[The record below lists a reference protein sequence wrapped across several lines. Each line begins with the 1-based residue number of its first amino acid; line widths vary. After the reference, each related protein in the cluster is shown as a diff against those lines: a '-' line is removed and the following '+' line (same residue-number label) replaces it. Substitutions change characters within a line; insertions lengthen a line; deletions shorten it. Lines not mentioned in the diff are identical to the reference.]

1 MFPALSFS
9 DKQPELIYMLSKKEF
24 TAEVAKRIKKWREK
38 RNVSQEELAH
48 RAGLYR
54 TYVGHLENAR
64 YSPSA
69 YVLYKIGKALK
80 VEISDFYPLL

>member
-1 MFPALSFS
+1 
-9 DKQPELIYMLSKKEF
+9 MLSKDEF
-24 TAEVAKRIKKWREK
+24 TAEVGKKIKKWREK
-38 RNVSQEELAH
+38 RGVSQEDLAD

-69 YVLYKIGKALK
+69 YVLYRIAKALK
-80 VEISDFYPLL
+80 VEVEEFYIS

>member
-1 MFPALSFS
+1 
-9 DKQPELIYMLSKKEF
+9 MLSKKEF
-24 TAEVAKRIKKWREK
+24 TVEVGKRIKKWRVK

-69 YVLYKIGKALK
+69 YVLYKIAKVLR
-80 VEISDFYPLL
+80 VEIVDFFQET

>member
-1 MFPALSFS
+1 
-9 DKQPELIYMLSKKEF
+9 MLSKHEF
-24 TAEVAKRIKKWREK
+24 TTEVGKRIKKWREK
-38 RNVSQEELAH
+38 RNMSQEDLAD

-69 YVLYKIGKALK
+69 YVLYKMAKKLK
-80 VEISDFYPLL
+80 VEVSDFLPQ